1 MDILTFII
9 KIVEAA
15 AWPITTISLVLLLKK
30 EIGALIP
37 FLKKFKAGPLEA
49 EFEREVQEI
58 RFETNQKIPLPKE
71 TTLLS
76 PKLRKL
82 HQLAS
87 VNPRSAIIEAW
98 REVIFAAENLLQ
110 RSGAFNANNG
120 VMLPYEVKQTLEKAG
135 LLNVEQLT
143 LFNDLRK
150 LRNQASHMP
159 NFEPT
164 SESTL
169 GYIDLAVRLAS
180 ILNETGEGHS
190 TPTMSEHGDSQSKT
204 V

>member
-1 MDILTFII
+1 MDTLTFII

-15 AWPITTISLVLLLKK
+15 AWPVTTISLVLLLKK

-71 TTLLS
+71 ATLLS
-76 PKLRKL
+76 PQLRKL

-110 RSGAFNANNG
+110 RSGAVNANNG
-120 VMLPYEVKQTLEKAG
+120 VMFPYEVKQRLEKAG

-150 LRNQASHMP
+150 LRNQASHTP

-180 ILNETGEGHS
+180 ILNETGEVRS
-190 TPTMSEHGDSQSKT
+190 TLDMSEYGDSQSKA